1 MTWQKR
7 SVALLK
13 DKFGKRAFS
22 TENAYRTLK
31 THSRV
36 RGGYS
41 RGSIHHLL
49 SELCRDNTLI
59 RLGRGL
65 YSFPSDRHAVQVRT
79 ADSIGVS
86 DKVVVQLLPG
96 KLAEA
101 AEMLRA
107 KGIEFMI
114 TGPSALAKFHHYVA
128 RRLLHLIYVIK
139 GSGELAVEV
148 LRRNGLR
155 VLLNPKCRDIESAL
169 DSFPEADLFIVR
181 EYSDLEGNIDGRAL
195 LERALVDSYFETT
208 RRRIP
213 YPEEDVARIFENVL
227 RTEPISLTRL
237 TRLADGR
244 GIVSEMVTVFDAL
257 KFPTR
262 KRRTLSRRSAHYAAR
277 FLSHVKSETA
287 R

>member
-7 SVALLK
+7 SAALLK
-13 DKFGKRAFS
+13 DRFGKGAFS
-22 TENAYRTLK
+22 TEDAYRTLK

-36 RGGYS
+36 IGGYS

-49 SELCRDNTLI
+49 SELCKDKTLI

-65 YSFPSDRHAVQVRT
+65 YSFPSDRVQVRT
-79 ADSIGVS
+79 ADSIGVT
-86 DKVVVQLLPG
+86 DEVVLELLPG

-101 AEMLRA
+101 AEMLRV
-107 KGIEFMI
+107 KGIQFMI

-128 RRLLHLIYVIK
+128 RRLLHLIYVIR
-139 GSGELAVEV
+139 GSGELTVEV

-155 VLLNPKCRDIESAL
+155 VLLNPKCRDIELAL

-181 EYSDLEGNIDGRAL
+181 EYSDLEGNIGGRPV

-213 YPEEDVARIFENVL
+213 YPEGEVARIFENAL
-227 RTEPISLTRL
+227 RTEPVSLTRL
-237 TRLADGR
+237 TRFADAR

-257 KFPTR
+257 RFPTGK
-262 KRRTLSRRSAHYAAR
+262 KRPLSRPSAHYAVR
-277 FLSHVKSETA
+277 FLAHLKSETA
-287 R
+287 K

>member
-1 MTWQKR
+1 MTWQKK
-7 SVALLK
+7 SAQFLK

-22 TENAYRTLK
+22 TEDAYQRLRAE
-31 THSRV
+31 SRV

-49 SELCRDNTLI
+49 SALCRDNTLI

-65 YSFPSDRHAVQVRT
+65 YAFPSDRHAVQVRI

-86 DKVVVQLLPG
+86 DKVIVQLLPG
-96 KLAEA
+96 TLAEA
-101 AEMLRA
+101 AEMLRT
-107 KGIEFMI
+107 KGIEFMV
-114 TGPSALAKFHHYVA
+114 TGPSTLAKFHHYVA
-128 RRLLHLIYVIK
+128 RRLLHLIYVAR

-155 VLLNPKCRDIESAL
+155 VLLNPKCRDIELAL
-169 DSFPEADLFIVR
+169 DSFPESDLFIVR
-181 EYSDLEGNIDGRAL
+181 EYSNLRGNIDGRAI

-213 YPEEDVARIFENVL
+213 YPEEEVARIFENAL

-237 TRLADGR
+237 TRFSDAR
-244 GIVSEMVTVFDAL
+244 GVVSEMVAVFDAL
-257 KFPTR
+257 RFPTG
-262 KRRTLSRRSAHYAAR
+262 KRRPLSRPSAHHVAR
-277 FLSHVKSETA
+277 FLSHVKSEMTK
-287 R
+287 

>member
-7 SVALLK
+7 SAALLK
-13 DKFGKRAFS
+13 EKFGKRAFS
-22 TENAYRTLK
+22 TEDAYETLK

-36 RGGYS
+36 KGGYS

-65 YSFPSDRHAVQVRT
+65 YSFPSNPHVVQVTT
-79 ADSIGVS
+79 ADNFDIS
-86 DKVVVQLLPG
+86 DKLVVQLLPG

-107 KGIEFMI
+107 EGIEFMM

-128 RRLLHLIYVIK
+128 RRLIHLIYVIR
-139 GSGELAVEV
+139 GSGELAVNA
-148 LRRNGLR
+148 LRRKGFR
-155 VLLNPKCRDIESAL
+155 VLLNPMRRDIELAL
-169 DSFPEADLFIVR
+169 DSFPEADIFIVR
-181 EYSDLEGNIDGRAL
+181 EYSDLEGNIDGRAI

-213 YPEEDVARIFENVL
+213 YPEEEVARIFENAL

-237 TRLADGR
+237 TRFADAR
-244 GIVSEMVTVFDAL
+244 GIVPEMVTVFDAL
-257 KFPTR
+257 RF
-262 KRRTLSRRSAHYAAR
+262 RTGKKGPLGQSSARYAAR
-277 FLSHVKSETA
+277 FLSHIKSETA
-287 R
+287 E